1 MGCSFQKKSITITNT
16 FPKFLNESNRK
27 SNKRCVDKGSTFY
40 NRSMKSWLQD
50 NDIKMYLTHSKRK
63 SVVAERSITA
73 IKNKIYKYMTLVS
86 KNMYIDK
93 LDDIVNKCN
102 NTYRTT
108 TKMKLVDEKS
118 ITYVNFNEEN
128 NNEDPKLKVVDHVRK
143 SKYRNIFAK
152 GQVLKW
158 SDEDFVIKKDK
169 NTVPWTYVHDIVILA
184 VKKFWE
190 RFAKKYRQK

>member
-1 MGCSFQKKSITITNT
+1 
-16 FPKFLNESNRK
+16 
-27 SNKRCVDKGSTFY
+27 
-40 NRSMKSWLQD
+40 
-50 NDIKMYLTHSKRK
+50 
-63 SVVAERSITA
+63 
-73 IKNKIYKYMTLVS
+73 MTLVS

-169 NTVPWTYVHDIVILA
+169 NTVPRTYVHDIVILA
-184 VKKFWE
+184 VKTKQKQNMQ
-190 RFAKKYRQK
+190 RF

>member
-1 MGCSFQKKSITITNT
+1 
-16 FPKFLNESNRK
+16 
-27 SNKRCVDKGSTFY
+27 
-40 NRSMKSWLQD
+40 MKSWLQD

-86 KNMYIDK
+86 RNMYIDK